1 MEKLF
6 REVRCVSIG
15 KNDVKFIPENLV
27 KKPGYLDKHG
37 LMVQELPEK
46 LSETKTEPLPE
57 KDQDQVKED
66 KTEEKPLVEAN
77 KEESKPVT
85 PVPVAEAKKEES
97 KEKAPKPTGKIKV
110 DA

>member
-1 MEKLF
+1 MEKVF
-6 REVRCVSIG
+6 REIRCVSIG

-46 LSETKTEPLPE
+46 LAEIKAEPL
-57 KDQDQVKED
+57 QNED
-66 KTEEKPLVEAN
+66 KTEEKPLVEA
-77 KEESKPVT
+77 
-85 PVPVAEAKKEES
+85 KKEGP
-97 KEKAPKPTGKIKV
+97 KEKDPRPTEKIKV

>member
-46 LSETKTEPLPE
+46 LAETKTGPLPE
-57 KDQDQVKED
+57 KDQEQVKED

-77 KEESKPVT
+77 NEEPEPVT
-85 PVPVAEAKKEES
+85 PAPVVVKKEEP
-97 KEKAPKPTGKIKV
+97 KEKAPKPTSKIKV